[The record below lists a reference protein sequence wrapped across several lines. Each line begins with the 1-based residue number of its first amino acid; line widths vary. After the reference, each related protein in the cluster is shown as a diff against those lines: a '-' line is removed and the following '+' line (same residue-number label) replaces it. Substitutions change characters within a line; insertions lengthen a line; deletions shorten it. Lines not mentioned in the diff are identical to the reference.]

1 MEAKNFKEFKEGK
14 EIKEVKEK
22 DRKEF
27 KEFKEGKDFKEKDRK
42 DFKEKDRKEF
52 KERDGKLLE
61 NQQFENWD
69 KDRLMPQ
76 TDDLGNRL
84 ASLETMVSDLTHFIA
99 SELRPD
105 LIQGAQDYA
114 DEGQQDDNDPEIAAQ
129 IAKDEKDVKDNETF

>member
-1 MEAKNFKEFKEGK
+1 
-14 EIKEVKEK
+14 
-22 DRKEF
+22 
-27 KEFKEGKDFKEKDRK
+27 
-42 DFKEKDRKEF
+42 
-52 KERDGKLLE
+52 
-61 NQQFENWD
+61 
-69 KDRLMPQ
+69 MPQ

-114 DEGQQDDNDPEIAAQ
+114 GQQDDNDPEYAAQ